1 MPPLSV
7 RPPGGSSVGAV
18 PPLLRTPGP
27 PSSPPASPR
36 TGTARSRPPEG
47 GGMKLNHDTPPP
59 RPDPGCWGG
68 GGAKSVGPSRCAN
81 PAALRSP
88 PFPPRLISGRGE
100 RAASF
105 KCFWRHCDGDGD
117 VCGCRRVMLFWGSR
131 FGRRRGKPRRMR
143 FSKRLRG
150 PQHHP
155 QGSGQ
160 AFLETL
166 VPEGILV
173 LCNIFRGFS
182 LHGQAKVTQS

>member
-47 GGMKLNHDTPPP
+47 GGMKLNHDPPP
-59 RPDPGCWGG
+59 PPPALIRVAGG
-68 GGAKSVGPSRCAN
+68 GKSVGPSRCAN

-117 VCGCRRVMLFWGSR
+117 VCGRRRVMLFWGSR